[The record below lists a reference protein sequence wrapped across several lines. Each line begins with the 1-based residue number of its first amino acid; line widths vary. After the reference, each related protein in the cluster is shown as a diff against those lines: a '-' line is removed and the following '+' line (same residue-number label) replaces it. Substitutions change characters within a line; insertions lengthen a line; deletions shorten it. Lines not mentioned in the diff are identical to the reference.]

1 MICDTSDIGRT
12 DFEDEDISEIF
23 GRHTHAMG
31 LILRPESRRENALVD
46 RIEESFSRH
55 AREYTTI
62 IKKMKSM
69 VIRKSQT
76 TKTYITSPEIL
87 YFRTE

>member
-1 MICDTSDIGRT
+1 MIRDTSNIGRT

-23 GRHTHAMG
+23 GRHTHTMR
-31 LILRPESRRENALVD
+31 LILRPESRRENTLVN

-55 AREYTTI
+55 AREHTTI
-62 IKKMKSM
+62 IKKMKS
-69 VIRKSQT
+69 VIIRKSQT

>member
-1 MICDTSDIGRT
+1 MICDASDIGRT

-31 LILRPESRRENALVD
+31 LILRPESRRENTLVN

-55 AREYTTI
+55 AREYMTI
-62 IKKMKSM
+62 IKKMKS
-69 VIRKSQT
+69 VIINRA
-76 TKTYITSPEIL
+76 
-87 YFRTE
+87 

>member
-1 MICDTSDIGRT
+1 MICDASDIGRT

-31 LILRPESRRENALVD
+31 LILRPESRRENTLVN

-55 AREYTTI
+55 AREYMTI
-62 IKKMKSM
+62 IKKMKS
-69 VIRKSQT
+69 VIIHRTKSSNHN
-76 TKTYITSPEIL
+76 IA
-87 YFRTE
+87 